1 MYNYSNFPIRK
12 TTFYRNMAIG
22 ISICTVG
29 DATY

>member
-1 MYNYSNFPIRK
+1 
-12 TTFYRNMAIG
+12 MAIG